1 MKGGE
6 IVLPKRVHFHHGYY
20 CPSPARVKLAA
31 NIGVSKKGY
40 RHDFNLGVR

>member
-20 CPSPARVKLAA
+20 FPSPARVKLAA
-31 NIGVSKKGY
+31 NIGVSKKGIATI
-40 RHDFNLGVR
+40 LT